1 MRRSTRI
8 ALLAA
13 LMAIAMVLGTS
24 AAFGVWGGEL
34 DGDAHPSVGAMYFDE
49 GGPLTVETLICSGSY
64 AGPSTDG
71 QHDVFLTA
79 GHCLPPADLGLPP
92 FLLKVSFDNN
102 GSDEFPDTPITVE
115 EYHQMPG
122 FGHDRGDLHDLG
134 VLLLPAGSVQ
144 DDFPTAAA
152 NAVQL
157 PTENYMNDLKRAR
170 ELKRRTAE
178 IVGYGVTPVW
188 GPGGPTTF
196 EFDGVRRSGESV
208 INGLTKSAVLYN
220 QNPNGIGTG
229 AGLCFGDSGSPQL
242 DEGTLNV
249 LSVTSGGNGQCNSVN
264 NNYRVD
270 TPQAREFLGN
280 FLDLP

>member
-1 MRRSTRI
+1 MARRLALI
-8 ALLAA
+8 LFALLLVLPGTA
-13 LMAIAMVLGTS
+13 LA
-24 AAFGVWGGEL
+24 VWGGEP
-34 DGDAHPSVGAMYFDE
+34 DGNAHPSVGAMYFD
-49 GGPLTVETLICSGSY
+49 GDVDGSVHVFDMICSGSY
-64 AGPSTDG
+64 AGPSKDG
-71 QHDVFLTA
+71 LHDVFLTA

-102 GSDEFPDTPITVE
+102 ESDPIPDFPITVA

-122 FGHDRGDLHDLG
+122 FGHDSGDLRDLG
-134 VLLLPAGSVQ
+134 ILLLPAGSVS
-144 DDFPTAAA
+144 DAFPDAAA

-157 PTENYMNDLKRAR
+157 PAENYMDDLKRAK
-170 ELKRRTAE
+170 ELKRRTAD
-178 IVGYGVTPVW
+178 IIGYGVTPVW

-196 EFDGVRRSGESV
+196 DYDGVRKSGTSV
-208 INGLTKSAVLYN
+208 INGLTKSKVLYN

-264 NNYRVD
+264 TNYRVD
-270 TPQAREFLGN
+270 TPQAREFLGE
-280 FLDLP
+280 FLNLP